1 MFETIKNHILLKYPD
16 AEVYLYGSY
25 AKWCATEE
33 SDIDISI
40 YLPKRKIVDRY
51 DRSLSDEL
59 TKIIWKEVNVC
70 LCTIDNE
77 FNLLKL

>member
-51 DRSLSDEL
+51 DR
-59 TKIIWKEVNVC
+59 KEVNVC
-70 LCTIDNE
+70 LCTLSNE